1 MKKIVVQNKK
11 ARHDYF
17 IEDTYEAGIE
27 LFGTEIKAIRKGS
40 AQLKDSYVD
49 FINGQAFIKGMYIGP
64 YDKGNRFNHEEL
76 RDRRLL
82 LHKQEI
88 RKLADKVKI
97 KGYTVVPLELYLN
110 DGLAKLLIGLA
121 KDRDIIPQNNDQ
133 EDIINQ
139 RSTVGGKKKRRKIKF
154 DDDE

>member
-121 KDRDIIPQNNDQ
+121 KGKDLYDKRQSLKEKDA
-133 EDIINQ
+133 Q
-139 RSTVGGKKKRRKIKF
+139 REIEKATRSY
-154 DDDE
+154 

>member
-1 MKKIVVQNKK
+1 MKKSVVVNRK

-49 FINGQAFIKGMYIGP
+49 FVKGEAYIREMYIGP

-82 LHKQEI
+82 LHKFEI
-88 RKLADKVKI
+88 RKLAEKCKI
-97 KGYTVVPLELYLN
+97 KGYTVVPLELYL
-110 DGLAKLLIGLA
+110 DHGLAKLQIGLA
-121 KDRDIIPQNNDQ
+121 KGKDLYDKRQSLKEKDA
-133 EDIINQ
+133 Q
-139 RSTVGGKKKRRKIKF
+139 REIEKNMKNYQ
-154 DDDE
+154 